1 MATIQ
6 FAAHT
11 TNKGGSKM
19 TVIRGGKITPYT
31 WTDADGKRHKSWRWS
46 VNVDGKQRRRQ
57 GYATKAEA
65 ETGLDQLKAELAA
78 PPAKPSITLAQA
90 FEKYFET
97 KARKKSLAEDR
108 RQAEPLKAAFGK
120 DTNLGD
126 LTAARISDY
135 KAARLATKSRQ
146 PGAMLSAAAINRP
159 LALLRHLLRLAHEE
173 WGVLDRIP
181 TVRLEDEP
189 EGRLRWLTPEEAN
202 RLLAA
207 ARESRNPDLA
217 DLIELSLFTG
227 LRQAEALELTWERV
241 DRSRGVLLLEVT
253 KSGRRR
259 QVPLNEAA
267 DALLARRGPKHE
279 RLVFASSN
287 WDRYRTAWER
297 AVKRAKLPDLQHW
310 HDLRHTFAS
319 WAVQRRVSLY
329 ELKELLGHSTLTMV
343 RRYAHLAPEHL
354 RAAAAALDGVLA
366 PASAIIPSAVD
377 LSEGEVRSKE
387 TAS

>member
-1 MATIQ
+1 
-6 FAAHT
+6 
-11 TNKGGSKM
+11 M

-31 WTDADGKRHKSWRWS
+31 WTDVDGKRQKSWRWS

-57 GYATKAEA
+57 GYASKAEA
-65 ETGLDQLKAELAA
+65 ETGLDQFKAGLLAPKA
-78 PPAKPSITLAQA
+78 RPSITLAQA

-108 RQAEPLKAAFGK
+108 RQAEHLKAAFGK

-126 LTAARISDY
+126 IGAASISDY
-135 KAARLATKSRQ
+135 KAKRLAMKSRQ
-146 PGAMLSAAAINRP
+146 TGATLSAVAVNRP
-159 LALLRHLLRLAHEE
+159 LALLRHLLHLAHEE
-173 WGVLDRIP
+173 WGVLDGIP

-227 LRQAEALELTWERV
+227 LRQSEALELAWDRV

-259 QVPLNEAA
+259 QVPLNDAA
-267 DALLARRGPKHE
+267 DAVLARRGPKE
-279 RLVFASSN
+279 DGLVFRSSN

-297 AVKRAKLPDLQHW
+297 AVTRAKLTDLHW

-343 RRYAHLAPEHL
+343 KRYAHLAPEHL
-354 RAAAAALDGVLA
+354 RAAAAALDGVLSEPERDSEEKA
-366 PASAIIPSAVD
+366 IQPAGVADVARLLRNFSI
-377 LSEGEVRSKE
+377 LW
-387 TAS
+387 